1 MKMEQVETEWGASG
15 EGEGER
21 EREQQISRVREGAL
35 DRNGND
41 MGQKWS
47 LVKKDT

>member
-1 MKMEQVETEWGASG
+1 MKMQQVEAEWGASG
-15 EGEGER
+15 EGER
-21 EREQQISRVREGAL
+21 DREQQISGVRDRAL

-47 LVKKDT
+47 LVKKDA

>member
-1 MKMEQVETEWGASG
+1 MKMQQVEAEWGAC
-15 EGEGER
+15 GEGER
-21 EREQQISRVREGAL
+21 ERKQQISGVRDGAL